1 MSAADRPRTADR
13 PRAAVSGLA
22 AIAAL
27 ALALGATGCSA
38 VGGAGGGRTTTTL
51 TVYAAA
57 SLQEPFEELGEQFE
71 ADHEG
76 VDVEFSFAG
85 SSTLVEQIQQG
96 APADVFASADTS
108 TMDELVDAGLEA
120 ADPVAFTSNTLMIA
134 VPAGNPAGVTDL
146 ASLTENGID
155 LVVCAPAV
163 PCGAAAETVERAAGV
178 DLSPVSE
185 EQSVTDVLNKVSSG
199 EADAGL
205 VYFTDVAKAGDEVEG
220 IAFPESDSAV
230 NTYPITTVEDSA
242 QPELGQEFVDLVTGE
257 TGQQVL
263 GEHGFGEPGADSGTG
278 TGTDTGRD

>member
-134 VPAGNPAGVTDL
+134 APAGNPAGVTDL
-146 ASLTENGID
+146 ASLAENGID

-163 PCGAAAETVERAAGV
+163 PCGAAAETVERAAGL

-205 VYFTDVAKAGDEVEG
+205 VYVTDVAKAGDEVEG

-263 GEHGFGEPGADSGTG
+263 GEHGFGDPGAGTG
-278 TGTDTGRD
+278 TGTGRD